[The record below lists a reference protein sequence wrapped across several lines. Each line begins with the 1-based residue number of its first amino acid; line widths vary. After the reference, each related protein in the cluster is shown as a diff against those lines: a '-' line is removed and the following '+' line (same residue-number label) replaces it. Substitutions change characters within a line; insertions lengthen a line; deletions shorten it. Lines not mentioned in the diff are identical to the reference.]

1 MSVRRRHEGITA
13 ADLAEA
19 DTWLGLGSSFL
30 AYCAAPLHDDLKLMF
45 LALGSVLIWIGVD
58 ALSWMPSPL
67 DTINHANADR
77 GIDSFS
83 DEDCY
88 RELRFTSKGN
98 VALTL
103 AYSLHAKC

>member
-1 MSVRRRHEGITA
+1 MCRRHEGITA
-13 ADLAEA
+13 AQLTQA
-19 DTWLGLGSSFL
+19 DTLLGLGSSFL
-30 AYCAAPLHDDLKLMF
+30 AYYAAPLQDDLKLIF
-45 LALGSVLIWIGVD
+45 SALGSVLIWIGVD

-103 AYSLHAKC
+103 TYSLHAKC

>member
-1 MSVRRRHEGITA
+1 M
-13 ADLAEA
+13 
-19 DTWLGLGSSFL
+19 
-30 AYCAAPLHDDLKLMF
+30 
-45 LALGSVLIWIGVD
+45 IWIGVD
-58 ALSWMPSPL
+58 TLSWMPSPL

-103 AYSLHAKC
+103 TY